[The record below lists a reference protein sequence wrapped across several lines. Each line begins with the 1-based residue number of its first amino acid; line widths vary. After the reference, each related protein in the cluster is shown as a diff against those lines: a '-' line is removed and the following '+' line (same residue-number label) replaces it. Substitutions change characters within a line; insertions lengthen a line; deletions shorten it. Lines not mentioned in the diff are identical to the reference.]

1 MAFKCVMQGKETPK
15 VLPLPGR
22 TPLLRTGCA
31 LLKSTLFSA
40 SMLPSMPW
48 SLSFLAEQ
56 IPSQLGMEQL
66 IPEKTELTWDYI
78 DYKSKTR

>member
-1 MAFKCVMQGKETPK
+1 MCNAGQGNAEGPTLARTDSPPQDWVCVF
-15 VLPLPGR
+15 
-22 TPLLRTGCA
+22 
-31 LLKSTLFSA
+31 KSTLFSA
-40 SMLPSMPW
+40 SMLSSVPW